1 MSLSTAC
8 LVATIAATQLG
19 APTAGAAGL
28 EIPRIDYT
36 SAMIVEVAGEAPAVA
51 KMTAGETATS
61 ECVMA
66 GETATSECV
75 MGEAHAAECEDRDDC
90 NFDKGL
96 HDDCFSLTCGRGAV
110 QADFVKWSVCC
121 TCATEGRLA
130 CALETIRAHPRLK
143 SQTLA

>member
-1 MSLSTAC
+1 MREPACSSPLSFLANGRQAS
-8 LVATIAATQLG
+8 VAAIAATQLG

-28 EIPRIDYT
+28 EIPRIEAPACMGIIFIAVGGRYA

-90 NFDKGL
+90 NFDKGSL
-96 HDDCFSLTCGRGAV
+96 HA
-110 QADFVKWSVCC
+110 
-121 TCATEGRLA
+121 
-130 CALETIRAHPRLK
+130 
-143 SQTLA
+143 

>member
-1 MSLSTAC
+1 MG
-8 LVATIAATQLG
+8 VAEKNHTNQASVAAAIAATQLG

-28 EIPRIDYT
+28 EIPRIDYA

-90 NFDKGL
+90 NFDKGSL
-96 HDDCFSLTCGRGAV
+96 HDDCFSLR
-110 QADFVKWSVCC
+110 
-121 TCATEGRLA
+121 
-130 CALETIRAHPRLK
+130 
-143 SQTLA
+143 